1 MVKIYKGASMDPR
14 TVESVRFFKRGCMD
28 PRTAKSV
35 KLFRNHAGIHGQPI
49 WSEFLKGGEGIHEC
63 KNKPQ
68 VGHLA
73 ERVVRIRENRH
84 IIHIKTSTV

>member
-1 MVKIYKGASMDPR
+1 MNHHFSKGESKDQR
-14 TVESVRFFKRGCMD
+14 TVDLV
-28 PRTAKSV
+28 
-35 KLFRNHAGIHGQPI
+35 GI
-49 WSEFLKGGEGIHEC
+49 LKGGEGIHEC